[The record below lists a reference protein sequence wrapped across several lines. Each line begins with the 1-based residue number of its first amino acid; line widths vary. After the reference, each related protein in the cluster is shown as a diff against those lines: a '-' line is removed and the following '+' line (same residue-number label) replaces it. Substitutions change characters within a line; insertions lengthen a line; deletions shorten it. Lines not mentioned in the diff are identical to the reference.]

1 MSIYRNSEGYADP
14 TAGRALGKI
23 VCEERRARRD
33 ADNSFRPLVYI
44 CSPFAGD
51 TEANTI
57 AARSYCAF
65 AVERGSIPLAPHLL
79 YPQFMNDAAPKE
91 RGLALR
97 FGMILMD
104 KCDEVWVFGS
114 QMSNGMRSEYD
125 RAMKKGYR
133 IRYFTADCME
143 LTREGAS
150 QLYGKEPS
158 NDR

>member
-23 VCEERRARRD
+23 AFEERRARRD
-33 ADNSFRPLVYI
+33 A
-44 CSPFAGD
+44 
-51 TEANTI
+51 
-57 AARSYCAF
+57 
-65 AVERGSIPLAPHLL
+65 LAPHLL
-79 YPQFMNDAAPKE
+79 FPQFMFDATPNE

-97 FGMILMD
+97 FGIILMD
-104 KCDEVWVFGS
+104 KCDEVWIFGS
-114 QMSNGMRSEYD
+114 QLSTGMRAEHD
-125 RAMKKGYR
+125 RALKKGYR